1 MINGKDTSRVCPG
14 VGGFGSDW
22 SWAMGS
28 TLGVVAIGA
37 KIYVAGV
44 SDF

>member
-1 MINGKDTSRVCPG
+1 VCPG
-14 VGGFGSDW
+14 AGGFGFDR

-28 TLGVVAIGA
+28 TLVVVAIGA